1 MVAPVL
7 APTNNTVQPQPPVK
21 QEVASSIGTI
31 SPAIMNLAN
40 NKGLSIE
47 VIQREANR
55 IDKRAKELEEE
66 VVISL
71 R

>member
-1 MVAPVL
+1 
-7 APTNNTVQPQPPVK
+7 
-21 QEVASSIGTI
+21 
-31 SPAIMNLAN
+31 MNLAN